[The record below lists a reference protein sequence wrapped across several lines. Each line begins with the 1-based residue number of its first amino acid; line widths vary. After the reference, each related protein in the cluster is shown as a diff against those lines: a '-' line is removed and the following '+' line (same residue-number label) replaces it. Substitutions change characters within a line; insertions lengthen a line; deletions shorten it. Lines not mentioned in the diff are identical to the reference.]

1 VYFSIFPASFINNHN
16 QELVLG
22 LLVVGSLGLDTV
34 ETPFDKVE
42 DALGG
47 SATYISLAA
56 SYFGGPVELVGVVG
70 SDFPKEYIKIM
81 EDHNVDVEG
90 LQIVEGGKTFKWSG
104 KYHYDLNVRDTLLT
118 ELNVFQDFNP
128 VIPDNFKKSKYIC
141 LGNIDPVLQSKVL
154 DQMEDP
160 QFIVCDTMN
169 FWIEGKKDE
178 LFQLLPRVDVL
189 IINDSEAR
197 LLAHEPNLIRA
208 ARKIRE
214 MGPKILIIKKGEHGA
229 LLFVDDIVFSAPAY
243 PMETIYD
250 PTGAGDSFAGGFT
263 GYLYKTRD
271 LSPDSLKRAVIYG
284 STMASFCVEKFSTR
298 GLEDLSYLQI
308 SDRYREFMMLSRFD
322 EQE

>member
-1 VYFSIFPASFINNHN
+1 M
-16 QELVLG
+16 G
-22 LLVVGSLGLDTV
+22 LLVVGSLALDTV
-34 ETPFDKVE
+34 ETPFDKVQ

-47 SATYISLAA
+47 SATYISLSA

-81 EDHNVDVEG
+81 GDHDVDLEG
-90 LQIVEGGKTFKWSG
+90 LQIVEDGKTFRWSG

-118 ELNVFQDFNP
+118 DLNVFQDFNP

-141 LGNIDPVLQSKVL
+141 LGNIDPVLQERVL

-160 QFIVCDTMN
+160 QFVVCDTMN
-169 FWIEGKKDE
+169 FWIEGKKPE
-178 LFQLLPRVDVL
+178 LLRLLPRVDVL

-214 MGPKILIIKKGEHGA
+214 LGPKILIIKKGEHGA
-229 LLFVDDIVFSAPAY
+229 LLFVEDIIFSAPAY
-243 PMETIYD
+243 PMETIFD

-263 GYLYKTRD
+263 GYLYKTRN
-271 LSPDSLKRAVIYG
+271 LSPDNLKRAVIYG
-284 STMASFCVEKFSTR
+284 STMASFCVEKFSTH
-298 GLEDLSYLQI
+298 GLEELSYLQI
-308 SDRYREFMMLSRFD
+308 QDRYRAFMMLSRFD
-322 EQE
+322 EKE

>member
-1 VYFSIFPASFINNHN
+1 M
-16 QELVLG
+16 G

-34 ETPFDKVE
+34 ATPFDKVE

-70 SDFPKEYIKIM
+70 SDFPNEYIKIM
-81 EDHNVDVEG
+81 QDHNVDVEG
-90 LQIVEGGKTFKWSG
+90 LQIIEGGKTFKWSG

-118 ELNVFQDFNP
+118 ELNVFQNFNP
-128 VIPDNFKKSKYIC
+128 VIPDNFKKSKYVC
-141 LGNIDPVLQSKVL
+141 LGNIDPVLQAKVL
-154 DQMEDP
+154 DQMEDS
-160 QFIVCDTMN
+160 QFTVCDTMN

-178 LFQLLPRVDVL
+178 LLQLLPRVDVL

-197 LLAHEPNLIRA
+197 LLAQEPNLIRA
-208 ARKIRE
+208 SKKIRAL
-214 MGPKILIIKKGEHGA
+214 GPNILIIKKGEHGA
-229 LLFVDDIVFSAPAY
+229 LLFAGETVFSAPAY

-271 LSPDSLKRAVIYG
+271 LSPESLKRAVIYG
-284 STMASFCVEKFSTR
+284 STMASFCVEKFSTK
-298 GLEDLSYLQI
+298 GLENLSYLQI
-308 SDRYREFMMLSRFD
+308 QDRYREFMMLSRFD